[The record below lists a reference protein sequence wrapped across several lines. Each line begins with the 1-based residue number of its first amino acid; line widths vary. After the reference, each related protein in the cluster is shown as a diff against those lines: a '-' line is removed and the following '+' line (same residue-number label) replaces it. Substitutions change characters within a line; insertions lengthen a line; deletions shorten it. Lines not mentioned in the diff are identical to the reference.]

1 MNKAVLISWMYRWV
15 KTVKTVKHW
24 NSRTTEFPLNN
35 ILSQTELF
43 IVSKSGERRKS
54 PLSSHCAKVGKHND
68 VWDKCFLKGM
78 LSRWKQ
84 IIYLNRSTNAV
95 NDSILTHWI
104 MQYWWSEWSS
114 TDALDKAVLMKWII
128 QYWCRERCSTDE
140 VKDTILIQ
148 CIKQLWWSNE

>member
-1 MNKAVLISWMYRWV
+1 MSENSE
-15 KTVKTVKHW
+15 TVKTVKHW

-84 IIYLNRSTNAV
+84 VIYLNRSTNAV
-95 NDSILTHWI
+95 NDLILTHWI

-114 TDALDKAVLMKWII
+114 TDSSNKAALMKWII
-128 QYWCRERCSTDE
+128 QNWCREWFSTDE
-140 VKDTILIQ
+140 MKDTILIQ
-148 CIKQLWWSNE
+148 CIKQH